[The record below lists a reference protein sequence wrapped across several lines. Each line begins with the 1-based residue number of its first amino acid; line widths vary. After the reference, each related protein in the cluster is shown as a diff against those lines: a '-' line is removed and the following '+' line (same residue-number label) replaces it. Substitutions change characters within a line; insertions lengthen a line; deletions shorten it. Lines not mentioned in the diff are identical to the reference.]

1 LRINR
6 LELISIAQSLNPSIS
21 KSLLFNLRTFFES
34 VAEFFDVEY
43 AVFVKKAIAV
53 LLIWVGAWVV
63 NRLIRIAARRI
74 LKRVDDGDDSTLTLR
89 EKRGQTVAQLLRSVG
104 RVMVVVLAILLT
116 LNTFVEITPLL
127 AGAGILGLAIS
138 FGAQSLVKDVLSG
151 FFILLENQFA
161 VGDVIEAGGKSGVVE
176 RMTMRVVQLRD
187 VEGILHFIPNGT
199 ITVVSNKT
207 RGWSRAVVDVG
218 VAYDTDVDRAIQII
232 KAEGDAFAQEPYWKH
247 RLDGPVEVL
256 GVERL
261 DDNGVILRTLIRTI
275 PGSQWEAGRE
285 FRRRIKK
292 RLEQEGIEIPFPQR
306 VMHVRL
312 DSDQFPQF
320 AGAPRQPQPQ
330 ETRPGGG

>member
-1 LRINR
+1 MLSLRD
-6 LELISIAQSLNPSIS
+6 LI
-21 KSLLFNLRTFFES
+21 ES
-34 VAEFFDVEY
+34 VARFLDVEY
-43 AVFVKKAIAV
+43 A
-53 LLIWVGAWVV
+53 LLIRKTVAIVFIWLGAWVI
-63 NRLIRIAARRI
+63 NQLIRLAARRI
-74 LKRVDDGDDSTLTLR
+74 LKAVDDGDDSTLTLR

-104 RVMVVVLAILLT
+104 RVVVIVVAILLT

-218 VAYDTDVDRAIQII
+218 VAYETEVDRAIQII
-232 KAEGDAFAQEPYWKH
+232 KAEGQAFAQEPSWKH

-261 DDNGVILRTLIRTI
+261 DDNGVILRTLIRTV
-275 PGSQWEAGRE
+275 PGSQWEAARE
-285 FRRRIKK
+285 FRRRIKN
-292 RLEQEGIEIPFPQR
+292 RLDQEGIEIPFPQR

-312 DSDQFPQF
+312 DSDQLPNLL
-320 AGAPRQPQPQ
+320 GGPRP
-330 ETRPGGG
+330 

>member
-1 LRINR
+1 MARFL
-6 LELISIAQSLNPSIS
+6 
-21 KSLLFNLRTFFES
+21 
-34 VAEFFDVEY
+34 DVEY
-43 AVFVKKAIAV
+43 T
-53 LLIWVGAWVV
+53 LLIRKTVAIIFIWLGAWAV
-63 NRLIRIAARRI
+63 NRLIRVAARRI

-104 RVMVVVLAILLT
+104 RVVVVVVAILLT
-116 LNTFVEITPLL
+116 LNVFVEITPLL

-207 RGWSRAVVDVG
+207 RGWSRSVIDVG
-218 VAYDTDVDRAIQII
+218 VAYDTDVDKAIQII
-232 KAEGDAFAQEPYWKH
+232 KAEGAAFAQEASWVH

-261 DDNGVILRTLIRTI
+261 DDNGVVLRTLIRTV

-285 FRRRIKK
+285 FRRRIKN
-292 RLEQEGIEIPFPQR
+292 RLEKEGIEIPFPQR

-312 DSDQFPQF
+312 EDDRITNALGSQ
-320 AGAPRQPQPQ
+320 
-330 ETRPGGG
+330 RP

>member
-1 LRINR
+1 VFDLRSI
-6 LELISIAQSLNPSIS
+6 LESLARF
-21 KSLLFNLRTFFES
+21 L
-34 VAEFFDVEY
+34 DVEY
-43 AVFVKKAIAV
+43 TLLIRKSVAIAV
-53 LLIWVGAWVV
+53 IWLGAWVV
-63 NRLIRIAARRI
+63 NQLIRLAARRI
-74 LKRVDDGDDSTLTLR
+74 LKAVDDGDDTTLTLR

-104 RVMVVVLAILLT
+104 RVVVVVVAILLT
-116 LNTFVEITPLL
+116 LNAFVEITPLL

-207 RGWSRAVVDVG
+207 RGWSRAVIDIG
-218 VAYDTDVDRAIQII
+218 VAYDTDVDRAIEII
-232 KAEGDAFAQEPYWKH
+232 RLEGAGFAQESSWKH

-261 DDNGVILRTLIRTI
+261 DDNGVILRTLIRTV

-285 FRRRIKK
+285 FRRRIKN
-292 RLEQEGIEIPFPQR
+292 RLEKEGIEIPFPQR

-312 DSDQFPQF
+312 ENERLASMLGGSPEAASDKTTPSH
-320 AGAPRQPQPQ
+320 R
-330 ETRPGGG
+330 

>member
-1 LRINR
+1 MFDLRSI
-6 LELISIAQSLNPSIS
+6 LESLARF
-21 KSLLFNLRTFFES
+21 L
-34 VAEFFDVEY
+34 DVEY
-43 AVFVKKAIAV
+43 TLLVRKSIAIAF
-53 LLIWVGAWVV
+53 IWLGAWVV
-63 NRLIRIAARRI
+63 TQLIRLAARRI
-74 LKRVDDGDDSTLTLR
+74 LKAVDDGDDTTLTLR

-104 RVMVVVLAILLT
+104 RVVVVVVAILLT
-116 LNTFVEITPLL
+116 LNVFVEITPLL

-207 RGWSRAVVDVG
+207 RGWSRAVIDIG
-218 VAYDTDVDRAIQII
+218 VAYETEVDRAIQII
-232 KAEGDAFAQEPYWKH
+232 RAEGASFAQDANWKH

-261 DDNGVILRTLIRTI
+261 DDNGVILRTLIRTV

-285 FRRRIKK
+285 FRRRIKN
-292 RLEQEGIEIPFPQR
+292 RLDQEGIEIPFPQR

-312 DSDQFPQF
+312 EDD
-320 AGAPRQPQPQ
+320 RI
-330 ETRPGGG
+330 TNVLGGPKA

>member
-1 LRINR
+1 MFDLRDVI
-6 LELISIAQSLNPSIS
+6 ESLARF
-21 KSLLFNLRTFFES
+21 L
-34 VAEFFDVEY
+34 DVEY
-43 AVFVKKAIAV
+43 TLLVRKSVAILV
-53 LLIWVGAWVV
+53 IWLGAWVV
-63 NRLIRIAARRI
+63 IQLIRLAARRI
-74 LKRVDDGDDSTLTLR
+74 LKAVDDGDDSTLTLR

-104 RVMVVVLAILLT
+104 RVVVVVVAILLT

-176 RMTMRVVQLRD
+176 RMTMRLVQLRD

-207 RGWSRAVVDVG
+207 RGWSRAVIDVG
-218 VAYDTDVDRAIQII
+218 VAYETDVDKAIQII
-232 KAEGDAFAQEPYWKH
+232 KDEGVRFGREAAWEH
-247 RLDGPVEVL
+247 RLDGAVEVP

-261 DDNGVILRTLIRTI
+261 DDNGVIIRALIRTV

-285 FRRRIKK
+285 FRRRIKN
-292 RLEQEGIEIPFPQR
+292 RLDREGIEIPFPQR

-312 DSDQFPQF
+312 GDDQLTS
-320 AGAPRQPQPQ
+320 ALGG
-330 ETRPGGG
+330 RPVEASPDKTTPERR

>member
-1 LRINR
+1 MFDLRDII
-6 LELISIAQSLNPSIS
+6 ESLARF
-21 KSLLFNLRTFFES
+21 L
-34 VAEFFDVEY
+34 DVEY
-43 AVFVKKAIAV
+43 TVLIRKSVAILV
-53 LLIWVGAWVV
+53 IWFGAWVV
-63 NRLIRIAARRI
+63 NQLIRLAARRI
-74 LKRVDDGDDSTLTLR
+74 LKAVDDGDDSTLTLR

-104 RVMVVVLAILLT
+104 RVVVVVVAILLT

-207 RGWSRAVVDVG
+207 RGWSRSVVDVG
-218 VAYDTDVDRAIQII
+218 VAYETEVDMALGVI
-232 KAEGDAFAQEPYWKH
+232 KDEAVKFSEDPAWKH
-247 RLDGPVEVL
+247 RLDGPVEVP

-261 DDNGVILRTLIRTI
+261 DDNGVIIRTLIRTV

-285 FRRRIKK
+285 FRRRIKN
-292 RLEQEGIEIPFPQR
+292 RLDHEGIEIPFPQR

-312 DSDQFPQF
+312 DSDQPVPPLF
-320 AGAPRQPQPQ
+320 GGPRP
-330 ETRPGGG
+330 

>member
-1 LRINR
+1 MLSLRD
-6 LELISIAQSLNPSIS
+6 LIESLARF
-21 KSLLFNLRTFFES
+21 L
-34 VAEFFDVEY
+34 DVEY
-43 AVFVKKAIAV
+43 TLLVRKTVAI
-53 LLIWVGAWVV
+53 LFIWLGAWVV
-63 NRLIRIAARRI
+63 NQLIRLAAKRI
-74 LKRVDDGDDSTLTLR
+74 LKAVDDGDDSTLTLR

-104 RVMVVVLAILLT
+104 RVVVVVVAILLT

-218 VAYDTDVDRAIQII
+218 VAYETEVDKAIQII
-232 KAEGDAFAQEPYWKH
+232 RSEGASFAQEPAWKH

-261 DDNGVILRTLIRTI
+261 DDNGVIIRTLIRTV

-285 FRRRIKK
+285 FRRRIKN
-292 RLEQEGIEIPFPQR
+292 RLDQEGIEIPFPQR

-312 DSDQFPQF
+312 DNDQLP
-320 AGAPRQPQPQ
+320 AVLGGPRP
-330 ETRPGGG
+330 

>member
-1 LRINR
+1 LFDLRD
-6 LELISIAQSLNPSIS
+6 LIESLARF
-21 KSLLFNLRTFFES
+21 L
-34 VAEFFDVEY
+34 DVEY
-43 AVFVKKAIAV
+43 T
-53 LLIWVGAWVV
+53 LLIRKSVAILVIWFGAWVV
-63 NRLIRIAARRI
+63 NQLIRLAARRI
-74 LKRVDDGDDSTLTLR
+74 LKAVDDGDDSTLTLR

-104 RVMVVVLAILLT
+104 RVIVIVVAILLT

-207 RGWSRAVVDVG
+207 RGWSRAVIDVG

-232 KAEGDAFAQEPYWKH
+232 KAEGHAFGEEATWKH

-261 DDNGVILRTLIRTI
+261 DDNGVVLRTLIRTV

-285 FRRRIKK
+285 FRRRIKN
-292 RLEQEGIEIPFPQR
+292 RLEREGIEIPFPQR

-312 DSDQFPQF
+312 ENDQLGGALGGII
-320 AGAPRQPQPQ
+320 AGQPQ
-330 ETRPGGG
+330 TGIRPEPR

>member
-1 LRINR
+1 MFDLR
-6 LELISIAQSLNPSIS
+6 SIIESLARF
-21 KSLLFNLRTFFES
+21 L
-34 VAEFFDVEY
+34 DVEY
-43 AVFVKKAIAV
+43 T
-53 LLIWVGAWVV
+53 LLIRKALAIVFIWLGAWIVT
-63 NRLIRIAARRI
+63 RLIRIASRRI
-74 LKRVDDGDDSTLTLR
+74 LKSVDDGDDSTLTLR

-104 RVMVVVLAILLT
+104 RVVVVVVAILLT
-116 LNTFVEITPLL
+116 LNVFVEITPLL

-218 VAYDTDVDRAIQII
+218 VAYETEVDRAIQII
-232 KAEGDAFAQEPYWKH
+232 RAEGASFSQEATWAH

-261 DDNGVILRTLIRTI
+261 DDNGVILRTLIRTV
-275 PGSQWEAGRE
+275 PGSQWEAARE
-285 FRRRIKK
+285 FRRRIKN
-292 RLEQEGIEIPFPQR
+292 RLDKEGIEIPFPQR
-306 VMHVRL
+306 VMHIRL
-312 DSDQFPQF
+312 ENDQFS
-320 AGAPRQPQPQ
+320 GALGGIIPGQRQEDIRPEPR
-330 ETRPGGG
+330 

>member
-1 LRINR
+1 LFDLRD
-6 LELISIAQSLNPSIS
+6 LIESLARF
-21 KSLLFNLRTFFES
+21 L
-34 VAEFFDVEY
+34 DVEY
-43 AVFVKKAIAV
+43 T
-53 LLIWVGAWVV
+53 LLIRKSVAILVIWFGAWFV
-63 NRLIRIAARRI
+63 NQLIRLAARRI
-74 LKRVDDGDDSTLTLR
+74 LKAVDDGDDSTLTLR

-104 RVMVVVLAILLT
+104 RVVVIVVAVLLT

-176 RMTMRVVQLRD
+176 RMTMRLVQLRD

-218 VAYDTDVDRAIQII
+218 VAYETEVDGALAVI
-232 KAEGDAFAQEPYWKH
+232 KDEALRFGQDPAWKH
-247 RLDGPVEVL
+247 RLDGPVEVP

-261 DDNGVILRTLIRTI
+261 DDNGVIIRTLIRTV
-275 PGSQWEAGRE
+275 PGSQWEAARE
-285 FRRRIKK
+285 FRRRIKN
-292 RLEQEGIEIPFPQR
+292 RLDHEGIEIPFPQR

-312 DSDQFPQF
+312 ENDQLSGTLDGIISGQRQKDIRPE
-320 AGAPRQPQPQ
+320 PR
-330 ETRPGGG
+330 

>member
-1 LRINR
+1 MSSLNP
-6 LELISIAQSLNPSIS
+6 QSLNPSIPQ
-21 KSLLFNLRTFFES
+21 SLNLLNVFDLRSIIES
-34 VAEFFDVEY
+34 LARFLDVEY
-43 AVFVKKAIAV
+43 T
-53 LLIWVGAWVV
+53 LLIRKSVAIVFIWLGAWIL
-63 NRLIRIAARRI
+63 NQLIRIAARRI
-74 LKRVDDGDDSTLTLR
+74 LKSVDDGDDSTLTLR

-104 RVMVVVLAILLT
+104 RVVVVVVAILLT
-116 LNTFVEITPLL
+116 LNVFVEITPLL

-218 VAYDTDVDRAIQII
+218 VAYETDVDQAIQII
-232 KAEGDAFAQEPYWKH
+232 KSEGALFGQESSWKH
-247 RLDGPVEVL
+247 RLDGPIEVL

-261 DDNGVILRTLIRTI
+261 DDNGVILRTLIRTV
-275 PGSQWEAGRE
+275 PGSQWEAARE
-285 FRRRIKK
+285 FRRRIKN
-292 RLEQEGIEIPFPQR
+292 RLDKEGIEIPFPQR
-306 VMHVRL
+306 VMHVRVEDDRL
-312 DSDQFPQF
+312 TNLLGGSQE
-320 AGAPRQPQPQ
+320 AAPDKATPDR
-330 ETRPGGG
+330 R

>member
-1 LRINR
+1 V
-6 LELISIAQSLNPSIS
+6 LEL
-21 KSLLFNLRTFFES
+21 FDLRDVFES
-34 VAEFFDVEY
+34 LANFLDVEY
-43 AVFVKKAIAV
+43 TVLIRKAVAILV
-53 LLIWVGAWVV
+53 IWLGAWIA
-63 NRLIRIAARRI
+63 NQLIRLAARRI
-74 LKRVDDGDDSTLTLR
+74 LKAVDDGDDSTLTLR

-104 RVMVVVLAILLT
+104 RVLVVVVAILLT

-218 VAYDTDVDRAIQII
+218 VSYETDVDKAIQII
-232 KAEGDAFAQEPYWKH
+232 KDEGVRFGQEADWKH
-247 RLDGPVEVL
+247 RLDGAVEVP

-261 DDNGVILRTLIRTI
+261 DDNGVVIRTLIRTV
-275 PGSQWEAGRE
+275 PGSQWEAARE
-285 FRRRIKK
+285 FRRRIKN
-292 RLEQEGIEIPFPQR
+292 RLDQEGIEIPFPQR

-312 DSDQFPQF
+312 ENDQLTNVL
-320 AGAPRQPQPQ
+320 GGPRP
-330 ETRPGGG
+330 

>member
-1 LRINR
+1 MLDLRSVI
-6 LELISIAQSLNPSIS
+6 ESLARF
-21 KSLLFNLRTFFES
+21 L
-34 VAEFFDVEY
+34 DVEY
-43 AVFVKKAIAV
+43 TVLIRKAIAIV
-53 LLIWVGAWVV
+53 FIWFGAWVV
-63 NRLIRIAARRI
+63 NQLIRLAARRI
-74 LKRVDDGDDSTLTLR
+74 LKAVDDGDDSTLTLR

-104 RVMVVVLAILLT
+104 RVVVVVVAILLT
-116 LNTFVEITPLL
+116 LNVFVEITPLL

-218 VAYDTDVDRAIQII
+218 VAYETDVDKAIQII
-232 KAEGDAFAQEPYWKH
+232 RAEGASFGQEASWKH
-247 RLDGPVEVL
+247 RLDGPIEVL

-261 DDNGVILRTLIRTI
+261 DDNGVILRTLIRTV

-285 FRRRIKK
+285 FRRRIKN
-292 RLEQEGIEIPFPQR
+292 RLDQEGIEIPFPQR

-312 DSDQFPQF
+312 DNDQLPNFM
-320 AGAPRQPQPQ
+320 
-330 ETRPGGG
+330 GGPKA

>member
-1 LRINR
+1 MSDLFSFR
-6 LELISIAQSLNPSIS
+6 SIV
-21 KSLLFNLRTFFES
+21 ES
-34 VAEFFDVEY
+34 VAEFFDVE
-43 AVFVKKAIAV
+43 AAV
-53 LLIWVGAWVV
+53 LVRKVVAVALIWVVAWIA
-63 NRLIRIAARRI
+63 IRIIRLMARRI
-74 LKRVDDGDDSTLTLR
+74 LAAVDDGDDSTLTLR

-104 RVMVVVLAILLT
+104 RVVVVVVAILLT

-218 VAYDTDVDRAIQII
+218 VAYETEVDTALRII
-232 KAEGDAFAQEPYWKH
+232 KDEALKFGEEPAWTH
-247 RLDGPVEVL
+247 RLDGPVEVP

-261 DDNGVILRTLIRTI
+261 DDNGVIIRTLIRTV
-275 PGSQWEAGRE
+275 PGSQWEAARE
-285 FRRRIKK
+285 FRRRIKN
-292 RLEQEGIEIPFPQR
+292 RLDHEGIEIPFPQR

-312 DSDQFPQF
+312 DSDQP
-320 AGAPRQPQPQ
+320 APPIFGGP
-330 ETRPGGG
+330 RP